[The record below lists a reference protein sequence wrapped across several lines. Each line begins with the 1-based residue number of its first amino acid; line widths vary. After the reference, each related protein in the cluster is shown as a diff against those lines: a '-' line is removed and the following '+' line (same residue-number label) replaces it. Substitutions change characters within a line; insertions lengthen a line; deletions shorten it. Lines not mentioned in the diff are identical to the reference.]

1 MSNDDVVV
9 VVVVVVVVG
18 SWEAGVERRQMGT
31 ILEKMFVQSSH
42 QSYKSKGLKLNSTQ
56 RRNRKSTTLTLI
68 LSDFRSEGMFEI
80 DELERG
86 SLFEL
91 LRKDIAL

>member
-1 MSNDDVVV
+1 MVV

-56 RRNRKSTTLTLI
+56 LNSKAEQEINDTHLDLVRLQVRRDVR
-68 LSDFRSEGMFEI
+68 D
-80 DELERG
+80 
-86 SLFEL
+86 
-91 LRKDIAL
+91 